1 VLPKVSM
8 EYVAFSASGPLAR
21 QRSLLTLAK
30 PLELTLA
37 ANDNYP

>member
-1 VLPKVSM
+1 M
-8 EYVAFSASGPLAR
+8 EYVAFSERGSLAQ

-30 PLELTLA
+30 PLELALA